1 MYNLLNT
8 FADLLVIIHL
18 FGILV
23 YIFVN
28 YKSKVLDYFFS
39 LLLAVA
45 MSEGTKFFLDKPRPV
60 LDLEGGSFPSTHAAL
75 AFNALF
81 FVLLACHT
89 LSKHQNREG
98 RWFQILNYFGS
109 MTKSK
114 FLILISTTAILV
126 GILRIVTGAHY
137 IEDVL
142 AGILVG
148 LLAAGVFRYYDVSA
162 RRLK

>member
-1 MYNLLNT
+1 MNNPLNYL
-8 FADLLVIIHL
+8 ADFLVLAHL
-18 FGILV
+18 VGILL
-23 YIFVN
+23 YIFLN
-28 YKSKVLDYFFS
+28 YKSRILDYFFS
-39 LLLAVA
+39 LLLAVG
-45 MSEGTKFFLDKPRPV
+45 MSEGLKFLLDKPRPV

-98 RWFQILNYFGS
+98 RWFQILNYFGN

-114 FLILISTTAILV
+114 FLILISTTAISV

-148 LLAAGVFRYYDVSA
+148 FLAAGVFRYYDVSA

>member
-1 MYNLLNT
+1 MNNPFNYL
-8 FADLLVIIHL
+8 ADFLVLAHL
-18 FGILV
+18 VGILL
-23 YIFVN
+23 YIFLN
-28 YKSKVLDYFFS
+28 YKSRILDYFFS
-39 LLLAVA
+39 LLLAVG
-45 MSEGTKFFLDKPRPV
+45 MSEGLKFLLDKPRPV

-98 RWFQILNYFGS
+98 RWFQILNYFGN

-114 FLILISTTAILV
+114 FLILISTTAISV

-148 LLAAGVFRYYDVSA
+148 LFATGVFRYYDVSA

>member
-1 MYNLLNT
+1 MNNPLNYL
-8 FADLLVIIHL
+8 ADFLVLAHL
-18 FGILV
+18 VGILL
-23 YIFVN
+23 YIFLN
-28 YKSKVLDYFFS
+28 YKSRILDYFFS
-39 LLLAVA
+39 LLLAVG
-45 MSEGTKFFLDKPRPV
+45 MSEGLKFLLDKPRPV

-98 RWFQILNYFGS
+98 RWFQILNYFGN

-114 FLILISTTAILV
+114 FLILISTTAISV